1 MASYLFFDN
10 RESIYT
16 HLLACKG
23 WGIPVVVLPFVPQPE
38 YFDVSRKIHE
48 KRLMWWLGRHP
59 KLFDLAAETQKRGL
73 RGFFNRLKSGLRASK
88 SQVLLFGA
96 GYNWDDCREELQ
108 SVGISPVFIRIWDN
122 LEYWISKQSSDK
134 VDIDTLHNVWEGLQT
149 DDEFR
154 KFFIWGNVNF
164 FPGLEER
171 LRFLIERLTLA
182 CLNAYKETTET
193 LKKRKVKALLA
204 PTFAS
209 CTSRS
214 ASQAARNSNIPVVT
228 WQHGGFG
235 YMDYPMAIHT
245 DLMSSDVCFVFG
257 EGVVKKYA
265 REAKRFGTRLVP
277 IGSPSLETLYQM
289 SRPNKAKKFVKLTL
303 RKKVVLYVTTNLLQN
318 TLHVS
323 FPPPY
328 SDNNIW
334 HTQRTI
340 LGILAKHND
349 HTTIVKTHPNPICR
363 DSPMRLYSKE
373 NKFKNCQFVRDEC
386 AFTDLLPIADLLV
399 IDFPSTTLLQALTT
413 SKPIFVYTGHLHLD
427 AQAQKMLER
436 RAFCYRDLKSFVDAL
451 DRYLSKGKID
461 KRVSLNDKKFLK
473 AYGMSLHEK
482 GSGLR
487 AAKMLKEIIL
497 EFENKRRRRQR

>member
-1 MASYLFFDN
+1 M
-10 RESIYT
+10 
-16 HLLACKG
+16 
-23 WGIPVVVLPFVPQPE
+23 
-38 YFDVSRKIHE
+38 
-48 KRLMWWLGRHP
+48 
-59 KLFDLAAETQKRGL
+59 
-73 RGFFNRLKSGLRASK
+73 
-88 SQVLLFGA
+88 
-96 GYNWDDCREELQ
+96 
-108 SVGISPVFIRIWDN
+108 
-122 LEYWISKQSSDK
+122 SKQSSDK
-134 VDIDTLHNVWEGLQT
+134 VDIDTLHNVLEGLQT

-289 SRPNKAKKFVKLTL
+289 SRPNKAKKFVKLIPG
-303 RKKVVLYVTTNLLQN
+303 KKVVLYVTTNFLQN
-318 TLHVS
+318 ATNVS

-373 NKFKNCQFVRDEC
+373 NKFENCQFVRDEC
-386 AFTDLLPIADLLV
+386 DFPDLLPIADLLV

-427 AQAQKMLER
+427 AQAQKMLEQ

-461 KRVSLNDKKFLK
+461 KHVSLNDKKFLT
-473 AYGMSLHEK
+473 AYGMSLQEK

-487 AAKMLKEIIL
+487 AAKMLKEIM
-497 EFENKRRRRQR
+497 